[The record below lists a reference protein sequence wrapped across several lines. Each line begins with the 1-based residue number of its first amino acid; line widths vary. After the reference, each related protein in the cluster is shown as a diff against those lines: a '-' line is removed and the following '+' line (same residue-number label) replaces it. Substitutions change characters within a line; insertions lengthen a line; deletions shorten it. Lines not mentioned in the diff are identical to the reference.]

1 MNLNSSETTMELV
14 KKQNKKKLKLKTPFT
29 ALQLLVAIK
38 ERDKVV
44 NAQASSLFSVVSW
57 KVYLGLHH

>member
-14 KKQNKKKLKLKTPFT
+14 KKKQKKLKLKMPFT

-38 ERDKVV
+38 QRDKVV
-44 NAQASSLFSVVSW
+44 ITQASSLFSVVSW